1 MANPQDRGASSS
13 PRPKREKKLPGHLV
27 DYEHNLTEPPEPS
40 RAPSSSSSSD
50 NEEEERWQKME
61 SVWNSV
67 LQHMTQLQVS
77 MEETRGTLLKRV
89 ERLEQASKPGSPL
102 PPETGA
108 LEQLQPSSSIT
119 EVAPLQPSSEV
130 LHHTTEPVTVPVI
143 PSEQDTT
150 TPVNMLTPVE
160 TSATSPPR
168 KVRLHTQPV
177 LHPAT
182 YVAASTPLR
191 RPERCTAEPFSY
203 QRSEHQLLIN
213 RPDQVQLLHPAS
225 PADQP
230 LQPAHLSV
238 HQLSQA
244 VDPVSL
250 QQTSHPAAPVFQARH
265 PANPVYLHQPP
276 HPADPTYQPSRPPDL
291 ATQPSQWAEAHCP
304 VPNILHPEALHDLAG
319 KYYVPYPSGSNF
331 PSSSSAEHHNPQVA
345 TTYPAGTPLP
355 NLMEMMVASSYGIPK
370 PKLVIFRSGRESDFA
385 LLKKGLDS
393 TLGPHSH
400 LGEDYK
406 FQVLLDHLE
415 HPSAL
420 QVAKR
425 YIHDRTPYT
434 SAMRALEQRYG
445 QPRQLVQSELS
456 TILNCLPIRTG
467 DSQAIEDLS
476 LSVSSL
482 VGLLSTMDE
491 VAASELHCGSHVDR
505 LLTKLPLNYRDS
517 FIEYCITRG
526 IIRTGSSRTYNM
538 YDFSEWLERKS
549 QVLQLSRHAS
559 QMPPDRPRPEKN
571 LLKASAGLK
580 PHNKSASIYYGPNPA
595 QAKLKQEGESTAP
608 DPTVQP
614 KKRQK
619 FKPYCPY
626 CEGTEHYLNG
636 CDGFKRLDLK
646 AMATWITEKAK
657 CWRCGRKHSPEQC
670 TLKKP
675 CSTCGDQHLSV
686 LHDLV
691 EAKKRDPNILTVS
704 TSMVYLDY
712 SSHSGRVMLKVVP
725 IQLHHGG
732 KSLDTFAVLDDGS
745 EKTVVLPAAV
755 KSLGLE
761 QEEAT
766 LSLRTIRRDVIQMEG
781 GFVSFQVSP
790 RAKPKV
796 RYKVTHA
803 FTADQLS
810 LATQSCPADQLK
822 KKYLHLQKAQIEGFN
837 QVQPLVLIGSDNA
850 HLITPVRPVL
860 RGSSKGP
867 VAVCTKL
874 GWAIQGPASSMPTS
888 EGDLQCLNM
897 CLSPAEALHQDV
909 KRLWQLDASP
919 YRTEKEVTRSKE
931 DREAVAMLETKTLRV
946 PVDGVE
952 RYATPLLRRRDFP
965 RMCVPPEAV
974 KGLLRSTERK
984 LAKNP
989 DLTLTYS
996 QEIHRLVDSGYVV
1009 KLCPDET
1016 HSSSESWYVPH
1027 HMVHHNNKARVVFNC
1042 SFEFQ
1047 GTVLN
1052 HYLLPGPPL
1061 GPTLLGVLLRFR
1073 QHPVAVSGD
1082 IKAMFH
1088 QIRLLPEDCPLLR
1101 FLWRDCETDRP
1112 PDVYEWRV
1120 LPFGTTCSPC
1130 CAIFA
1135 LQRHAREHKDT
1146 HKDICDSVHTA
1157 FYVDNC
1163 LQSLSNPEEA
1173 KQLIDR
1179 MRDLLIQG
1187 GFEIRQ
1193 WASNVPE
1200 VVAHLPASARS
1211 ESCELWLNFKSLDP
1225 QESTLGLSWHC
1236 PTDVLGYKHRPITY
1250 STVTLRNVYKVLA
1263 TQYDPLGYI
1272 CPYTTRAKLIVQALW
1287 STERGWDEPIE
1298 GNLLQSWLEWEGE
1311 LSHLQHVTIP
1321 RCYAPPHNS
1330 SNATYE
1336 AHIFCD
1342 ASEKAY
1348 GAVAYL
1354 RVIEQQMPIATSF
1367 LLARSRVAPRK
1378 QVSMPRLELCAALTG
1393 AQLAKVLQTELTIL
1407 LRSIY
1412 LWTDSTT
1419 VLQWIQ
1425 SSSCRY
1431 KVFVG
1436 TRICEIQELTSPEQ
1450 WRYVTSDLN
1459 PADDITR
1466 GKHLADLTA
1475 PNRWSHGP
1483 PFLSQTADT
1492 WPKLP
1497 IEFPACS
1504 EAELRKT
1511 AFCGHASVSPTLP
1524 DPTQYATLDELIAA
1538 THRTLHGAADTP
1550 ITAAE
1555 QLETKT
1561 MLLRSAQTD
1570 SFPEEAKALQIGHPV
1585 RSDSRLSVLSPEY
1598 DSLTGLIRVGGRLR
1612 RAADLDPDSIHPI
1625 VLAAEHPLTKL
1636 IIKTYDD
1643 QLLHPG
1649 AERLFAEI
1657 RRTYWI
1663 LRGRQA
1669 IKKHQHQ
1676 CVDCRRWRASPSTP
1690 KMADLPSSRLRLYK
1704 PPFWSTGVDCFGP
1717 YTIKIGRR
1725 REKRWGIIYKCLT
1738 TRCVHLDLLPSLDTD
1753 SFLMSL
1759 RRFIAR
1765 RGKPYEMWSDRGT
1778 NFRGGHRELQTA
1790 FENMEPDLKQQLA
1803 KQTINFCFNPPHSP
1817 HFGGT
1822 WEREIR
1828 AVKSALQVVL
1838 KDQVVAE
1845 EVLLTALI
1853 EIEGILNSKPLGYA
1867 SADIA
1872 DPDPIT
1878 PNLLLMGRH
1887 DSALPQAVYGPS
1899 GTLSTRRWRHSQVIS
1914 DHFWKRFIQNYLPG
1928 LQLRQKWRK
1937 STDNMAVGQAVMIVD
1952 ANLPRGLWPV
1962 GTISQVF
1969 PGTDGIVRAAEVKV
1983 KDSTYVRPVTKLVEL
1998 PKVPEGSDDTVSK

>member
-1 MANPQDRGASSS
+1 MENPQDGGASSS
-13 PRPKREKKLPGHLV
+13 PRPKRERKLPGYLV
-27 DYEHNLTEPPEPS
+27 DYEHNLTEPPNPS

-50 NEEEERWQKME
+50 NEEEGRWQRME
-61 SVWNSV
+61 SAWNSV
-67 LQHMTQLQVS
+67 LQTMNHLQAS
-77 MEETRGTLLKRV
+77 MEDTHGTLLKRV
-89 ERLEQASKPGSPL
+89 ERLEQAS
-102 PPETGA
+102 
-108 LEQLQPSSSIT
+108 
-119 EVAPLQPSSEV
+119 QPSSEV
-130 LHHTTEPVTVPVI
+130 IHRTIEPLPVP
-143 PSEQDTT
+143 EQDTT
-150 TPVNMLTPVE
+150 TPANMLTPVKA
-160 TSATSPPR
+160 SAPSPPR
-168 KVRLHTQPV
+168 KVSFHTQPV

-191 RPERCTAEPFSY
+191 RLGRCTATPFVY
-203 QRSEHQLLIN
+203 QRSEHHLLIN
-213 RPDQVQLLHPAS
+213 RPGQVQISHHTAS
-225 PADQP
+225 ANQP
-230 LQPAHLSV
+230 RQRDYHAV
-238 HQLSQA
+238 QQLSQA
-244 VDPVSL
+244 GDPVSL
-250 QQTSHPAAPVFQARH
+250 QQTLHPAAPVFQARP
-265 PANPVYLHQPP
+265 PANPVYLQQPP
-276 HPADPTYQPSRPPDL
+276 RPADPTYQLPRPPEPV
-291 ATQPSQWAEAHCP
+291 TQPSQWADAQHP
-304 VPNILHPEALHDLAG
+304 VSNILHPEALPDPAG
-319 KYYVPYPSGSNF
+319 NHHVPDPSGSDHS
-331 PSSSSAEHHNPQVA
+331 SSSSAGQYNPRVA
-345 TTYPAGTPLP
+345 TSESARAPLP

-370 PKLVIFRSGRESDFA
+370 PRLVVFRTGRESDFA

-415 HPSAL
+415 YPSAL

-456 TILNCLPIRTG
+456 TILNCPPIRTG

-549 QVLQLSRHAS
+549 QVLQLSRQAS
-559 QMPPDRPRPEKN
+559 HMPSDRPRPEKN
-571 LLKASAGLK
+571 LLKALAGPK
-580 PHNKSASIYYGPNPA
+580 SHSKSASIYYGPNPA
-595 QAKLKQEGESTAP
+595 QAKLRPGGGSTAP
-608 DPTVQP
+608 NPTVQP

-636 CDGFKRLDLK
+636 CDGFKGLDLK

-755 KSLGLE
+755 ESLGLE

-766 LSLRTIRRDVIQMEG
+766 LALRTIRRDVIQMKG

-810 LATQSCPADQLK
+810 LATQSCPAEQLK
-822 KKYLHLQKAQIEGFN
+822 KKYIHLQKVQIKGFN
-837 QVQPLVLIGSDNA
+837 QVQPLVLLGSDNA

-888 EGDLQCLNM
+888 EGELQCLNM

-909 KRLWQLDASP
+909 KRLWQLDVPP

-965 RMCVPPEAV
+965 RLCVSPEAV

-989 DLTLTYS
+989 DLTHTYN
-996 QEIHRLVDSGYVV
+996 QEIHRLVESGYVA
-1009 KLCPDET
+1009 KLSPDET

-1027 HMVHHNNKARVVFNC
+1027 HIVHHNNKARVVFNC

-1047 GTVLN
+1047 GSVLN
-1052 HYLLPGPPL
+1052 RCLLPGPPM

-1088 QIRLLPEDCPLLR
+1088 QVRLLPEDCPLLR

-1112 PDVYEWRV
+1112 PDIYEWRV

-1130 CAIFA
+1130 CATFA
-1135 LQRHAREHKDT
+1135 LQRHAREHKET

-1163 LQSLSNPEEA
+1163 LQSLFNPEEA

-1187 GFEIRQ
+1187 GFDIRQ

-1211 ESCELWLNFKSLDP
+1211 ESCELWLNFKGLDS

-1236 PTDVLGYKHRPITY
+1236 PTNVLGYKHRPITY

-1311 LSHLQHVTIP
+1311 LSHLQHVIIP

-1330 SNATYE
+1330 SNVTYE
-1336 AHIFCD
+1336 AHVFCD

-1354 RVIEQQMPIATSF
+1354 RVIERQRPIITSF
-1367 LLARSRVAPRK
+1367 LMARSRVAPRK

-1393 AQLAKVLQTELTIL
+1393 AQLARLLQTELTVPIQ
-1407 LRSIY
+1407 SIY

-1450 WRYVTSDLN
+1450 WRYVTSELN

-1483 PFLSQTADT
+1483 PFLLQAADT

-1497 IEFPACS
+1497 TVFPACN
-1504 EAELRKT
+1504 EAELRRT

-1524 DPTQYATLDELIAA
+1524 DPMQYASLDKLIAA
-1538 THRTLHGAADTP
+1538 TYRTLHGAADTP

-1570 SFPEEAKALQIGHPV
+1570 SFTEETKALQTSRPV
-1585 RSDSRLSVLSPEY
+1585 RSDSRLSTLSPEY

-1612 RAADLDPDSIHPI
+1612 QAADLDPDSIHPI

-1636 IIKTYDD
+1636 IIRTYDD

-1676 CVDCRRWRASPSTP
+1676 CVDCRRWRATPSTP
-1690 KMADLPSSRLRLYK
+1690 KMADLPSSRMRLYK

-1765 RGKPYEMWSDRGT
+1765 RGKPYEMWSDQGT
-1778 NFRGGHRELQTA
+1778 NFRGGHRELQAA

-1803 KQTINFCFNPPHSP
+1803 TQAINFCFNPPHSP
-1817 HFGGT
+1817 HFGGA

-1853 EIEGILNSKPLGYA
+1853 EVEGILNSKPLGYA

-1878 PNLLLMGRH
+1878 PNLLLMGRR

-1899 GTLSTRRWRHSQVIS
+1899 GTLSTRRWIHSQVIS

-1937 STDNMAVGQAVMIVD
+1937 STDNMTVGQAVMIVD
-1952 ANLPRGLWPV
+1952 SNLPRGLWPV

-1969 PGTDGIVRAAEVKV
+1969 PGTDGVVRAAEVKV
-1983 KDSTYVRPVTKLVEL
+1983 KDSLYVRPVTKLVGL
-1998 PKVPEGSDDTVSK
+1998 PKVPEDLDDTVPQ

>member
-1 MANPQDRGASSS
+1 
-13 PRPKREKKLPGHLV
+13 
-27 DYEHNLTEPPEPS
+27 
-40 RAPSSSSSSD
+40 
-50 NEEEERWQKME
+50 ME

-77 MEETRGTLLKRV
+77 MEETHGTLLKWV
-89 ERLEQASKPGSPL
+89 ERLEQASKPSSPL

-108 LEQLQPSSSIT
+108 LEQPQHISSIS
-119 EVAPLQPSSEV
+119 EVAPRQPSSEV
-130 LHHTTEPVTVPVI
+130 VHHTTEPLPVPVI
-143 PSEQDTT
+143 PPEQDTT

-160 TSATSPPR
+160 TSAPSPPC
-168 KVRLHTQPV
+168 KVSLHTQPV

-191 RPERCTAEPFSY
+191 RPGRCTAEPFSY
-203 QRSEHQLLIN
+203 QRSEHHLLIN
-213 RPDQVQLLHPAS
+213 RPGQVQLLHPAA

-230 LQPAHLSV
+230 LQHAHLSV

-265 PANPVYLHQPP
+265 PANPAYLQQPP
-276 HPADPTYQPSRPPDL
+276 RPADPTYQPSRPPEPV
-291 ATQPSQWAEAHCP
+291 TQPSQWAEAHRP
-304 VPNILHPEALHDLAG
+304 VPNILHPEALPDPTG
-319 KYYVPYPSGSNF
+319 NYYVPYPSGSNYS
-331 PSSSSAEHHNPQVA
+331 SSSSAEHHNPQVA

-406 FQVLLDHLE
+406 YQVLLDHLE

-456 TILNCLPIRTG
+456 TILNCPPIRTG

-549 QVLQLSRHAS
+549 QVLQLSRQAS
-559 QMPPDRPRPEKN
+559 QMPPDKPRPEKN
-571 LLKASAGLK
+571 VLKGSAGLK

-595 QAKLKQEGESTAP
+595 QAKIKQEGESTAP

-636 CDGFKRLDLK
+636 CDGFRRLDLK

-766 LSLRTIRRDVIQMEG
+766 LALQTIRRDVIQMKG

-796 RYKVTHA
+796 RYK
-803 FTADQLS
+803 
-810 LATQSCPADQLK
+810 SCPAEQLK
-822 KKYLHLQKAQIEGFN
+822 KKYLHLQNVHLEGFN
-837 QVQPLVLIGSDNA
+837 QIQPLVLIGSDNTD
-850 HLITPVRPVL
+850 LITPVRPVL

-867 VAVCTKL
+867 VAICTRL

-888 EGDLQCLNM
+888 ERDLQCLNM

-909 KRLWQLDASP
+909 KRLWQLDAPP

-931 DREAVAMLETKTLRV
+931 DREAVAMLETKTIRV

-952 RYATPLLRRRDFP
+952 RYATPLLRRSDFP
-965 RMCVPPEAV
+965 HMCVSPEAV
-974 KGLLRSTERK
+974 KGLLRSTECK

-1009 KLCPDET
+1009 KLSPDET

-1112 PDVYEWRV
+1112 PDIYEWRV

-1311 LSHLQHVTIP
+1311 LSHLQHVTLP
-1321 RCYAPPHNS
+1321 RCYTPPHNS
-1330 SNATYE
+1330 SNVTYE

-1354 RVIEQQMPIATSF
+1354 RVIEQQLPVATSF
-1367 LLARSRVAPRK
+1367 LMARSRVAPRK
-1378 QVSMPRLELCAALTG
+1378 QA
-1393 AQLAKVLQTELTIL
+1393 ELTIL
-1407 LRSIY
+1407 LQSIY

-1425 SSSCRY
+1425 SSSCHY

-1466 GKHLADLTA
+1466 GKHLADLTV

-1497 IEFPACS
+1497 TEFPAWS

-1524 DPTQYATLDELIAA
+1524 DPTQYATLDELIA
-1538 THRTLHGAADTP
+1538 TTYRTLHGAADTP
-1550 ITAAE
+1550 ITAAA

-1570 SFPEEAKALQIGHPV
+1570 SFAEEAKVLQI
-1585 RSDSRLSVLSPEY
+1585 
-1598 DSLTGLIRVGGRLR
+1598 
-1612 RAADLDPDSIHPI
+1612 
-1625 VLAAEHPLTKL
+1625 
-1636 IIKTYDD
+1636 
-1643 QLLHPG
+1643 LHPG

-1676 CVDCRRWRASPSTP
+1676 CVDRRRWRASPSTP

-1704 PPFWSTGVDCFGP
+1704 PPFWSMGVDCFGP
-1717 YTIKIGRR
+1717 YPIKIGRR
-1725 REKRWGIIYKCLT
+1725 REKHWGIIYKCLT

-1765 RGKPYEMWSDRGT
+1765 RGKSYEMWSDRGT

-1817 HFGGT
+1817 HFGGA

-1853 EIEGILNSKPLGYA
+1853 EVEGILNSKPLGYA
-1867 SADIA
+1867 TADIA

-1899 GTLSTRRWRHSQVIS
+1899 GTLSNRRWRHSQAWV
-1914 DHFWKRFIQNYLPG
+1914 
-1928 LQLRQKWRK
+1928 
-1937 STDNMAVGQAVMIVD
+1937 AVRLS
-1952 ANLPRGLWPV
+1952 N
-1962 GTISQVF
+1962 
-1969 PGTDGIVRAAEVKV
+1969 
-1983 KDSTYVRPVTKLVEL
+1983 
-1998 PKVPEGSDDTVSK
+1998 